1 MEDNVIKVFMVVRW
15 PVGGIRTFIKYVYS
29 SWQSPALEIHFLTP
43 NVAEVNTLKSELA
56 HLKCYWYTTESENP
70 GFKEFCIKANKIIG
84 DNKFDLIHAHG
95 FTSALSV
102 AWKLPFLKCKAIFT
116 SHDVLSDSQFQ
127 GVKGSLKKLAI
138 ALLLNRFSVIH
149 SVSYDAEK
157 NLQQHLP
164 LVNKEKCKVI
174 LNGVDTER
182 FFNAEPINLKQ
193 QLGIP
198 DSTRL
203 IGFFGRF
210 MSQKGFKYLVDA
222 MEMLEAS
229 HPNQFKV
236 ICFGSG
242 GFIRE
247 EKSAL
252 QKRGLSELFYFHD
265 HVSDTSPYV
274 KSCDLVAMPSLWEA
288 CPLVPMEVLA
298 AGVPMVASSC
308 VGLGEVCLGTP
319 AVMTEPANANALSQ
333 AILDC
338 SQLSPQLFNAYANS
352 ARLRFA
358 ITETRRQFQILYSGL
373 VSS

>member
-1 MEDNVIKVFMVVRW
+1 MKVFMVVRW

-29 SWQSPALEIHFLTP
+29 SWLNPALEIHFLTP

-56 HLKCYWYTTESENP
+56 HLNCHWYMTESESP
-70 GFKEFCIKANKIIG
+70 GFKEFAVKANQIIG
-84 DNKFDLIHAHG
+84 ASKFDLIHAHG

-102 AWKLPFLKCKAIFT
+102 AWKLPFLKCESIFT
-116 SHDVLSDSQFQ
+116 SHDVLNAGQFQ
-127 GVKGSLKKLAI
+127 GVKGSFKKIAI

-149 SVSYDAEK
+149 SVSHDAEK
-157 NLQQHLP
+157 NLQHHLP
-164 LVNKEKCKVI
+164 LIDQSKCKVI

-182 FFNAEPINLKQ
+182 FFNAEPANIKQ

-198 DSTRL
+198 ESIKL

-222 MEMLEAS
+222 MEILERN
-229 HPNQFKV
+229 HPGQFRV
-236 ICFGSG
+236 VCFGSG

-274 KSCDLVAMPSLWEA
+274 KACDLVAMPSLWEA
-288 CPLVPMEVLA
+288 CGLVAMEVLV
-298 AGVPMVASSC
+298 GGIPIVASSC
-308 VGLGEVCLGTP
+308 VGLREVCEGSP
-319 AVMTEPANANALSQ
+319 AIMVEPANSEILAH
-333 AILDC
+333 AIFEC
-338 SQLSPQLFNAYANS
+338 SQLPLIEFKDYAIS
-352 ARLRFA
+352 AKSRFTISA
-358 ITETRRQFQILYSGL
+358 TREHLQKLYSEL
-373 VSS
+373 VSL